1 MCESGRLHPSAMNS
15 ARTRS
20 REVNYAVT
28 THRPAESVAFH
39 ATLLHFCGNFI
50 DAFNRESEPRPR
62 AAIEPTMSR
71 ISLFPRQSRLS
82 RAVRGALAIL
92 ALGATAS
99 AWAAGTGETPA
110 SAAGD
115 AVPLTVTVQP
125 GQSLN
130 DIAKAAT
137 QSRDPGVLARAGR
150 ALFDANP
157 QAFMKH
163 DASRLKVGAT
173 LTVPALDA
181 TGAALVPAG
190 ASAAS
195 AASGTAAVSAPAA
208 ASGGAAVAQHGAS
221 APHPGSTVQSA
232 PVVPVHA
239 APVSGASVTM
249 AAGASASAGASAAH
263 GASAVES
270 MQPAAPVAGAS
281 GPHVWSGTI
290 QSVPSSASGAAIS
303 PASGGQVPGM
313 NEPAGAAPVTGA
325 SQPRPSSLQ
334 QLLALKNRVLME
346 LQKHGIGKPATTNDV
361 TPAPAPAPAPAPVAP
376 RPAANDAGASA
387 AAPAAGE
394 SASGVAASAVQ
405 PASASAPAQPAA
417 PVAAPARSTEQMD
430 WRPAAVAGAAVL
442 VLAAGFAWRKRRKSR
457 RTDEAGTDTAATATA
472 AGGVAA
478 AAATAQA
485 EAAPSVEPELPI
497 RPEMPVARD
506 AASDLSL
513 AAATAAAAEPVETP
527 QTPDTDV
534 SAATEG
540 EKPHVAQPEL
550 PAAHAVV
557 PPVSEAAPVSLD
569 AEPIEKVAAET
580 QTEKSAE
587 TPIDTSAETRVA
599 TPAETRVETP
609 AAPAAT
615 EAQHATLMQNAISAL
630 NSLDMPLPPRTPDE
644 PSLAADEP
652 AAQAGHSDTHKIATN
667 GQAAQRL
674 PIGSIDPAPEHPA
687 DQDDEFDWD
696 PDAATPASH
705 AGSPFATSSLPPL
718 GGAQFGAL
726 KLDFDLDLPSAPGA
740 VLPALTPDE
749 LARIARN
756 KLDLASEYVELGDLS
771 GARTLL
777 QEVVDANDV
786 ATRDDARALLAKLA
800 DEA

>member
-1 MCESGRLHPSAMNS
+1 
-15 ARTRS
+15 
-20 REVNYAVT
+20 
-28 THRPAESVAFH
+28 
-39 ATLLHFCGNFI
+39 
-50 DAFNRESEPRPR
+50 
-62 AAIEPTMSR
+62 MSR
-71 ISLFPRQSRLS
+71 ISLFPRLSRLS

-99 AWAAGTGETPA
+99 AWAAGTGELPA
-110 SAAGD
+110 SAAGG

-137 QSRDPGVLARAGR
+137 QSRDPVVLARAGR

-173 LTVPALDA
+173 LAVPALDA
-181 TGAALVPAG
+181 TGAALVPA
-190 ASAAS
+190 
-195 AASGTAAVSAPAA
+195 AASGASGATAASAPAA

-221 APHPGSTVQSA
+221 APHPGSIAQAA
-232 PVVPVHA
+232 PVAPAMHA
-239 APVSGASVTM
+239 APVSGASV
-249 AAGASASAGASAAH
+249 AAATGASASVGASAAH

-290 QSVPSSASGAAIS
+290 QSVPSSASGVAIP
-303 PASGGQVPGM
+303 PATGSQVSGT
-313 NEPAGAAPVTGA
+313 NEPAGAAPVAGA

-346 LQKHGIGKPATTNDV
+346 LQKHGIGKPATTNDA
-361 TPAPAPAPAPAPVAP
+361 APAPSPARAPAVP
-376 RPAANDAGASA
+376 PAANEAGASA
-387 AAPAAGE
+387 AAPTAGE
-394 SASGVAASAVQ
+394 AASGVAASAVQ
-405 PASASAPAQPAA
+405 PASVSATAQPVA
-417 PVAAPARSTEQMD
+417 PEAAPARSSEMD
-430 WRPAAVAGAAVL
+430 WRPAAVAGAAVI
-442 VLAAGFAWRKRRKSR
+442 VLAAGFAWRKRRKGR
-457 RTDEAGTDTAATATA
+457 GTEEAGTGATAAASV

-478 AAATAQA
+478 A
-485 EAAPSVEPELPI
+485 EAAVAPTVEPELPI

-506 AASDLSL
+506 AASDLNL
-513 AAATAAAAEPVETP
+513 AAATAAAAETVEP
-527 QTPDTDV
+527 PDTDV
-534 SAATEG
+534 SPVQEAA
-540 EKPHVAQPEL
+540 KPHDEPPAHAAVL
-550 PAAHAVV
+550 PA
-557 PPVSEAAPVSLD
+557 SEAAPAPRD
-569 AEPIEKVAAET
+569 AEPVEQIAAEKPV
-580 QTEKSAE
+580 EKTAE
-587 TPIDTSAETRVA
+587 TPLAPVA
-599 TPAETRVETP
+599 A
-609 AAPAAT
+609 
-615 EAQHATLMQNAISAL
+615 EAQHAALMQNAISAL
-630 NSLDMPLPPRTPDE
+630 SSLDMPLPPRTSDE
-644 PSLAADEP
+644 SAADEP
-652 AAQAGHSDTHKIATN
+652 AARAGQSDTDKIATN
-667 GQAAQRL
+667 GQAARHL
-674 PIGSIDPAPEHPA
+674 PMGSTAPAAEHPA

-696 PDAATPASH
+696 PDAATPAVH
-705 AGSPFATSSLPPL
+705 TGSPFATSSLPPL

-740 VLPALTPDE
+740 ALPALTPDE

-777 QEVVDANDV
+777 QEVVEANDA

>member
-1 MCESGRLHPSAMNS
+1 
-15 ARTRS
+15 
-20 REVNYAVT
+20 
-28 THRPAESVAFH
+28 
-39 ATLLHFCGNFI
+39 
-50 DAFNRESEPRPR
+50 
-62 AAIEPTMSR
+62 MSR

-99 AWAAGTGETPA
+99 AWAAGTGELPA
-110 SAAGD
+110 SAADG

-195 AASGTAAVSAPAA
+195 GAAAASAPAA
-208 ASGGAAVAQHGAS
+208 ASGGTAVAQHGAS
-221 APHPGSTVQSA
+221 APHPGSAVQSA
-232 PVVPVHA
+232 PVAPAVHA
-239 APVSGASVTM
+239 APVSGASAAT
-249 AAGASASAGASAAH
+249 AAGASASIGASAAH

-281 GPHVWSGTI
+281 GPHVWTGAI
-290 QSVPSSASGAAIS
+290 QSVPSSASGAAVS
-303 PASGGQVPGM
+303 PAPGSQVSGM

-361 TPAPAPAPAPAPVAP
+361 TPAPAPAPVAP

-387 AAPAAGE
+387 AAPTAGE
-394 SASGVAASAVQ
+394 AASGVVASAVQ
-405 PASASAPAQPAA
+405 PASVSAPAQPVA
-417 PVAAPARSTEQMD
+417 PVAAPARSPEQMD
-430 WRPAAVAGAAVL
+430 WRPAAVAGAAVI

-457 RTDEAGTDTAATATA
+457 RTDDAGSDTAAIATA
-472 AGGVAA
+472 AGGA

-485 EAAPSVEPELPI
+485 EVVPSVEPELPI

-506 AASDLSL
+506 AASDLNL
-513 AAATAAAAEPVETP
+513 AAATAAAAEPVETSE
-527 QTPDTDV
+527 TNVSLAPDV
-534 SAATEG
+534 A
-540 EKPHVAQPEL
+540 KPHVEQPEL
-550 PAAHAVV
+550 PTAHAAV
-557 PPVSEAAPVSLD
+557 PPVSEAAPVSHD
-569 AEPIEKVAAET
+569 VEPIEKVAAET
-580 QTEKSAE
+580 QAETQAEEPVETSSE
-587 TPIDTSAETRVA
+587 TPIETSVD
-599 TPAETRVETP
+599 TP

-615 EAQHATLMQNAISAL
+615 EAQHAALMQNAISAL
-630 NSLDMPLPPRTPDE
+630 SSLDMPLPPRMPDE

-652 AAQAGHSDTHKIATN
+652 AAQAGQSDTDKIATN
-667 GQAAQRL
+667 GQATQRL
-674 PIGSIDPAPEHPA
+674 PIGSIDPAPEHSA
-687 DQDDEFDWD
+687 DQDDEFDWE
-696 PDAATPASH
+696 PDAATPAGQS
-705 AGSPFATSSLPPL
+705 GSPFATSSLPPL

-740 VLPALTPDE
+740 ALPALTPDE

-756 KLDLASEYVELGDLS
+756 KLDLAAEYVELGDLS

-777 QEVVDANDV
+777 QEVVDANDA

-800 DEA
+800 EEA

>member
-1 MCESGRLHPSAMNS
+1 
-15 ARTRS
+15 
-20 REVNYAVT
+20 
-28 THRPAESVAFH
+28 
-39 ATLLHFCGNFI
+39 
-50 DAFNRESEPRPR
+50 
-62 AAIEPTMSR
+62 MSR

-110 SAAGD
+110 SAAGG
-115 AVPLTVTVQP
+115 AAPLTVTVQP

-181 TGAALVPAG
+181 TGAALVPVG
-190 ASAAS
+190 ASG
-195 AASGTAAVSAPAA
+195 ASGTAAASAPAA
-208 ASGGAAVAQHGAS
+208 ASGGTAVVQPGAS

-232 PVVPVHA
+232 PVAPAVHA
-239 APVSGASVTM
+239 VPVSGASVAA
-249 AAGASASAGASAAH
+249 AAGASASIGASAAH

-290 QSVPSSASGAAIS
+290 QSVPSSASGAAIP
-303 PASGGQVPGM
+303 PAPGSEVSGMGQ
-313 NEPAGAAPVTGA
+313 PAAAASVTGA

-346 LQKHGIGKPATTNDV
+346 LQKHGIGKPGTTNEV
-361 TPAPAPAPAPAPVAP
+361 APNPAPSPVAP

-387 AAPAAGE
+387 AVSTAGE
-394 SASGVAASAVQ
+394 AASGVAASAAQ
-405 PASASAPAQPAA
+405 PASVSVPAQPAA

-442 VLAAGFAWRKRRKSR
+442 VLAAGFAWRKRRKGR
-457 RTDEAGTDTAATATA
+457 RADDVGADAVAGAAAAGVAATAAEAKT
-472 AGGVAA
+472 
-478 AAATAQA
+478 
-485 EAAPSVEPELPI
+485 EAAPPVEPELPI

-506 AASDLSL
+506 AASDLNL
-513 AAATAAAAEPVETP
+513 AAATAAAAETVE
-527 QTPDTDV
+527 TPDTDAPLAPEV
-534 SAATEG
+534 A
-540 EKPHVAQPEL
+540 KPHDEQPEL
-550 PAAHAVV
+550 PATHA
-557 PPVSEAAPVSLD
+557 AAPLASDPVPASHD
-569 AEPIEKVAAET
+569 AGSIEKSAAET
-580 QTEKSAE
+580 QAETPIETSEEARVAMPAEKSAE
-587 TPIDTSAETRVA
+587 TPIA
-599 TPAETRVETP
+599 P
-609 AAPAAT
+609 AAP
-615 EAQHATLMQNAISAL
+615 EAQHAALMQNAISAL
-630 NSLDMPLPPRTPDE
+630 SSLDMPLPPRTPDE
-644 PSLAADEP
+644 PSPTADES
-652 AAQAGHSDTHKIATN
+652 AARAGQPGTDEIATN
-667 GQAAQRL
+667 GQTARHL

-696 PDAATPASH
+696 PDAATPASQ
-705 AGSPFATSSLPPL
+705 AGSPFAPSSLPPL

-740 VLPALTPDE
+740 ALPALTPDE

-777 QEVVDANDV
+777 QEVVDANDA

>member
-1 MCESGRLHPSAMNS
+1 
-15 ARTRS
+15 
-20 REVNYAVT
+20 
-28 THRPAESVAFH
+28 
-39 ATLLHFCGNFI
+39 
-50 DAFNRESEPRPR
+50 
-62 AAIEPTMSR
+62 MSR

-99 AWAAGTGETPA
+99 AWAAGAGELPA
-110 SAAGD
+110 SAAGG

-195 AASGTAAVSAPAA
+195 GAAAASAPAA
-208 ASGGAAVAQHGAS
+208 ASGGTAVAQHGAS
-221 APHPGSTVQSA
+221 APHPGSTVQTSPVA
-232 PVVPVHA
+232 PAVHA
-239 APVSGASVTM
+239 APVSGASAAT
-249 AAGASASAGASAAH
+249 AAGAAASVGASAAH

-270 MQPAAPVAGAS
+270 IQPAAPVAGAS
-281 GPHVWSGTI
+281 GPHVWSGAI
-290 QSVPSSASGAAIS
+290 QPAPSSASGAAIP
-303 PASGGQVPGM
+303 PAPGSQVSGM
-313 NEPAGAAPVTGA
+313 NEPAGAAPVTAA

-346 LQKHGIGKPATTNDV
+346 LQKHGIGKPATTNGV
-361 TPAPAPAPAPAPVAP
+361 TPAPAPAPAPAAP
-376 RPAANDAGASA
+376 RPAASDAGASA
-387 AAPAAGE
+387 AAPTTGE
-394 SASGVAASAVQ
+394 AASGVAASAVQ
-405 PASASAPAQPAA
+405 PASVSTPAQPAA
-417 PVAAPARSTEQMD
+417 PIAAPARSHEQMD
-430 WRPAAVAGAAVL
+430 WRPAAVAGAAVI
-442 VLAAGFAWRKRRKSR
+442 VLAAGFAWRKRRKGR
-457 RTDEAGTDTAATATA
+457 RTEESGTGATA
-472 AGGVAA
+472 APAAAGGAAVAA
-478 AAATAQA
+478 A

-513 AAATAAAAEPVETP
+513 AAATAAAAETVE
-527 QTPDTDV
+527 TPDTDV
-534 SAATEG
+534 SPAPEEAAPHG
-540 EKPHVAQPEL
+540 EQPEL
-550 PAAHAVV
+550 PTAHAAE
-557 PPVSEAAPVSLD
+557 PPASEAAPVPNV
-569 AEPIEKVAAET
+569 AEPEEQAAAA
-580 QTEKSAE
+580 K
-587 TPIDTSAETRVA
+587 
-599 TPAETRVETP
+599 PAEKPAETP
-609 AAPAAT
+609 AAPAAA
-615 EAQHATLMQNAISAL
+615 EAQHEVLMQNAISAL
-630 NSLDMPLPPRTPDE
+630 NSLDMPLPPRMPDE
-644 PSLAADEP
+644 LSLAADEP
-652 AAQAGHSDTHKIATN
+652 AAQAGQSDIGKIATN
-667 GQAAQRL
+667 GQAAQHLRVD
-674 PIGSIDPAPEHPA
+674 SIDPAPEHPA

-696 PDAATPASH
+696 PDAATPASQ
-705 AGSPFATSSLPPL
+705 AGGPIATSPLPPL
-718 GGAQFGAL
+718 GGAHFGAL

-740 VLPALTPDE
+740 ALPALTPDE

-777 QEVVDANDV
+777 QEVVDANDI

>member
-1 MCESGRLHPSAMNS
+1 
-15 ARTRS
+15 
-20 REVNYAVT
+20 
-28 THRPAESVAFH
+28 
-39 ATLLHFCGNFI
+39 
-50 DAFNRESEPRPR
+50 
-62 AAIEPTMSR
+62 MSR

-99 AWAAGTGETPA
+99 AWAAGTGELPA
-110 SAAGD
+110 SAVDD

-195 AASGTAAVSAPAA
+195 AASGAAAASAPAA
-208 ASGGAAVAQHGAS
+208 ASGGTAVAQHGAS

-232 PVVPVHA
+232 PVAPTAHA
-239 APVSGASVTM
+239 APVSGASVAT
-249 AAGASASAGASAAH
+249 AAGASASVGASAAH

-290 QSVPSSASGAAIS
+290 QSVPSFASGAVIP
-303 PASGGQVPGM
+303 PASGSQVPGM

-346 LQKHGIGKPATTNDV
+346 LQKHGIGKPATTNEIK
-361 TPAPAPAPAPAPVAP
+361 PAPAPAPVAP

-387 AAPAAGE
+387 AASTTGE
-394 SASGVAASAVQ
+394 AASGVTASAVQ
-405 PASASAPAQPAA
+405 PASVSAPAQPVA
-417 PVAAPARSTEQMD
+417 PVVAPARGNEQID
-430 WRPAAVAGAAVL
+430 WRPAAVAGAAVI

-457 RTDEAGTDTAATATA
+457 RTDDAGTDTVATATA
-472 AGGVAA
+472 AGSVAA
-478 AAATAQA
+478 AAAAAQA
-485 EAAPSVEPELPI
+485 EAAPAVEPDLPI

-527 QTPDTDV
+527 DTEVSPAPDV
-534 SAATEG
+534 ATA
-540 EKPHVAQPEL
+540 HVEQPEL
-550 PAAHAVV
+550 PTAHAAVQ
-557 PPVSEAAPVSLD
+557 PASETAPVSHD

-580 QTEKSAE
+580 PAETSSE
-587 TPIDTSAETRVA
+587 TPIETSVQARGA
-599 TPAETRVETP
+599 MPVEMP

-615 EAQHATLMQNAISAL
+615 EAQHAALMQNAISAL
-630 NSLDMPLPPRTPDE
+630 SSLDMPLPPRTPDE
-644 PSLAADEP
+644 SSLAADEP
-652 AAQAGHSDTHKIATN
+652 PAQAGQSGTDKIATN
-667 GQAAQRL
+667 GQAAQPL
-674 PIGSIDPAPEHPA
+674 PIGAIDPAPEHPA
-687 DQDDEFDWD
+687 GQDDDEFDWD
-696 PDAATPASH
+696 PDAATPASQ

-726 KLDFDLDLPSAPGA
+726 KLDFDLDLPAAPGA
-740 VLPALTPDE
+740 ALPALTPDE

-777 QEVVDANDV
+777 QEVVDANDA

>member
-1 MCESGRLHPSAMNS
+1 
-15 ARTRS
+15 
-20 REVNYAVT
+20 
-28 THRPAESVAFH
+28 
-39 ATLLHFCGNFI
+39 
-50 DAFNRESEPRPR
+50 
-62 AAIEPTMSR
+62 MSR

-110 SAAGD
+110 SAAGG
-115 AVPLTVTVQP
+115 AAPLTVTVQP

-173 LTVPALDA
+173 LNVPALDA
-181 TGAALVPAG
+181 TGAALVPVG
-190 ASAAS
+190 
-195 AASGTAAVSAPAA
+195 ASGTAAASAPAA
-208 ASGGAAVAQHGAS
+208 ASGGTAVVQHGAS
-221 APHPGSTVQSA
+221 APHPGSTVQAA
-232 PVVPVHA
+232 PVAPAVHA
-239 APVSGASVTM
+239 APVSGASVAA
-249 AAGASASAGASAAH
+249 AAGASASIGASAAH

-290 QSVPSSASGAAIS
+290 QSVPSSASGAAIP
-303 PASGGQVPGM
+303 PAPGSQVSGM
-313 NEPAGAAPVTGA
+313 SEPAAAAPVTGA

-346 LQKHGIGKPATTNDV
+346 LQKHGIGKPGTTNEV
-361 TPAPAPAPAPAPVAP
+361 APNPAPTPVAP

-387 AAPAAGE
+387 AATTAGE
-394 SASGVAASAVQ
+394 AASGVAASAVQ
-405 PASASAPAQPAA
+405 PASVSAPAQPAA

-430 WRPAAVAGAAVL
+430 WRPAAVAGAAVI
-442 VLAAGFAWRKRRKSR
+442 VLAAGFAWRKRRKGR
-457 RTDEAGTDTAATATA
+457 RADDTDAGAGAGTSTAAAV
-472 AGGVAA
+472 AGGAA
-478 AAATAQA
+478 AAEV
-485 EAAPSVEPELPI
+485 EAAPSVEPDLPI

-513 AAATAAAAEPVETP
+513 AAATAAAAETVETP
-527 QTPDTDV
+527 DTEASPV
-534 SAATEG
+534 PEVA
-540 EKPHVAQPEL
+540 KPHDEQPEL
-550 PAAHAVV
+550 PAADAIV
-557 PPVSEAAPVSLD
+557 PTASEVAPIQHD
-569 AEPIEKVAAET
+569 AEPVEQVAAE
-580 QTEKSAE
+580 K
-587 TPIDTSAETRVA
+587 
-599 TPAETRVETP
+599 PAEKPVEPPIAP
-609 AAPAAT
+609 AAPD
-615 EAQHATLMQNAISAL
+615 AQHAVLMQNAISAL
-630 NSLDMPLPPRTPDE
+630 SSLDMPLPPRTPDE
-644 PSLAADEP
+644 SSPTADEP
-652 AAQAGHSDTHKIATN
+652 AARAGQSDTDKIATN
-667 GQAAQRL
+667 GQVGQHP

-705 AGSPFATSSLPPL
+705 AGSPFAASSLPPL

-726 KLDFDLDLPSAPGA
+726 KLDFDLDLPPTPGA
-740 VLPALTPDE
+740 ALPALTPDE

-777 QEVVDANDV
+777 QEVVDANDA